1 VENRKIYEDIA
12 LRTEGDIYIGV
23 VGPVRTGKSTFIKR
37 FMETLVIPNI
47 ENVYRRERARD
58 ELPQS
63 GSGRTIM
70 TSEPKFVPEDAV
82 TVGVEGGASFQV
94 RMIDCVGYMV
104 RGAVGQLEGE
114 FERMVT
120 TPWFDHEIPL
130 AEAAEIG
137 TRKVISEHST
147 LGIVITT
154 DGTITDIPREDY
166 QEPEE
171 RVISELKEL
180 GKPFVVLL
188 NSAYPN
194 SERAQAIRSDIA
206 KRHDVTCVAVNCLEL
221 DREQIHDLLK
231 SVLYEFPMKE
241 LNLFFP
247 PWVDALPQDHPIK
260 AALYAAIREGT
271 GQLRRIR
278 DVGQAVD
285 SFRTCGMVSD
295 AKITSIDLGT
305 GLTAASL
312 ELPRT
317 LFYATLS
324 QQSGFQI
331 GDDGDLM
338 SLLTELS
345 AVKSSYDKV
354 AKALQEVEE
363 TGYGIVVP
371 SVDALVLE
379 EPEIMKQGGRYG
391 VRLKASAPSIHMI
404 RADIETEVSPIVGG
418 EQQSEDMIHY
428 LLQEYEGDSSK
439 IWEANIF
446 GKSLHELVNEDLNV
460 KLRRMPED
468 ARSKLR
474 ETLQRIINEGSGGL
488 ICIIL

>member
-1 VENRKIYEDIA
+1 MEDRKIYEDIA

-37 FMETLVIPNI
+37 FMETLVIPGI
-47 ENVYRRERARD
+47 DNVYRRERARD

-70 TSEPKFVPEDAV
+70 TAEPKFVPEDAV
-82 TVGVEGGASFQV
+82 SVTVDGGASFRV
-94 RMIDCVGYMV
+94 RLIDCVGYMV
-104 RGAVGQLEGE
+104 PGAVGQLEGE
-114 FERMVT
+114 EERMVT
-120 TPWFDHEIPL
+120 TPWFDHEIPMT
-130 AEAAEIG
+130 EAAEIG

-147 LGIVITT
+147 IGIVITT

-166 QEPEE
+166 LEAEA

-188 NSAYPN
+188 NSAYPA
-194 SERAQAIRSDIA
+194 SDRAQAIRADIA
-206 KRHDVTCVAVNCLEL
+206 QRYDVTCMAVNCLEL
-221 DREQIHDLLK
+221 GQEQIHEILK
-231 SVLYEFPMKE
+231 DVLYEFPLKE
-241 LNLFFP
+241 LDLYLP
-247 PWVDALPQDHPIK
+247 PWVDALPQEHPIK
-260 AALYAAIREGT
+260 AMLYAAIREGT
-271 GQLRRIR
+271 GQLCRIR
-278 DVGQAVD
+278 DVERAVD
-285 SFRTCGMVSD
+285 SFRDCEVVSQ
-295 AKITSIDLGT
+295 AQITSIDLGI
-305 GLTAASL
+305 GLSVASL
-312 ELPRT
+312 ELPRA
-317 LFYATLS
+317 LFYETLS

-331 GDDGDLM
+331 GDDGDLLA
-338 SLLTELS
+338 LLTQL
-345 AVKSSYDKV
+345 AGVKAAYDKV
-354 AKALQEVEE
+354 ADALKEVEE

-371 SVDALVLE
+371 SIDSLVLE

-418 EQQSEDMIHY
+418 EKQSEDMINY

-446 GKSLHELVNEDLNV
+446 GKSLHELVNEDLNA
-460 KLRRMPED
+460 KLKRMPED
-468 ARSKLR
+468 ARAKLR

>member
-1 VENRKIYEDIA
+1 MEDRKIYEDIA

-70 TSEPKFVPEDAV
+70 TAEPKFVPEDAV
-82 TVGVEGGASFQV
+82 SVAVDGGAEFRV
-94 RMIDCVGYMV
+94 RLIDCVGYMV
-104 RGAVGQLEGE
+104 DGAVGQLEGE
-114 FERMVT
+114 SERMVT
-120 TPWFDHEIPL
+120 TPWFEQEIPMT
-130 AEAAEIG
+130 EAAEIG

-147 LGIVITT
+147 IGIVITT

-166 QEPEE
+166 LEAEE

-188 NSAYPN
+188 NSASPQ
-194 SERAQAIRSDIA
+194 SERAKAIRSDIA
-206 KRHDVTCVAVNCLEL
+206 QRYDVTCVAVNCLEL
-221 DREQIHDLLK
+221 EQKEISDLLCH
-231 SVLYEFPMKE
+231 VLYEFPLKE
-241 LNLFFP
+241 LDLFLP
-247 PWVDALPQDHPIK
+247 PWVDALPQEHPIK
-260 AALYAAIREGT
+260 AALYTAIREGT

-278 DVGQAVD
+278 DVEGAVN
-285 SFRTCGMVSD
+285 SLRQCEVVSE
-295 AKITSIDLGT
+295 TQVTGIDLGS
-305 GLTAASL
+305 GISSARVR
-312 ELPRT
+312 LPRS

-331 GDDGDLM
+331 GDDGDLL
-338 SLLTELS
+338 SLLTQL
-345 AVKSSYDKV
+345 AKVKKEYDKV
-354 AKALQEVEE
+354 AEALKQVQE
-363 TGYGIVVP
+363 TGYGIVAP
-371 SVDALVLE
+371 SIDALTLE
-379 EPEIMKQGGRYG
+379 EPEIVKQGGRYG

-404 RADIETEVSPIVGG
+404 RADIKTEVSPIVGG
-418 EQQSEDMIHY
+418 EKQSEDMIHY

-446 GKSLHELVNEDLNV
+446 GKSLHELVNEDLNA
-460 KLRRMPED
+460 KIKRMPED
-468 ARSKLR
+468 AREKLR
-474 ETLQRIINEGSGGL
+474 ETLERILNEGTGGL

>member
-1 VENRKIYEDIA
+1 MTQEQLYQTIA
-12 LRTEGDIYIGV
+12 RRTGGDIYIGV

-70 TSEPKFVPEDAV
+70 TAEPKFVPEEAV
-82 TVGVEGGASFQV
+82 SVAVDGGAAFQV
-94 RMIDCVGYMV
+94 RLIDCVGYMV
-104 RGAVGQLEGE
+104 DGAVGQLEGE
-114 FERMVT
+114 SERMVT
-120 TPWFDHEIPL
+120 TPWFDHEIPM

-147 LGIVITT
+147 IGVVITT

-166 QEPEE
+166 VEPEE

-194 SERAQAIRSDIA
+194 SERAKAIQADISQ
-206 KRHDVTCVAVNCLEL
+206 RHDVTCVAVNCLEL
-221 DREQIHDLLK
+221 DREQINAILK
-231 SVLYEFPMKE
+231 NVLYEFPMKE
-241 LNLFFP
+241 LDLFLP
-247 PWVDALPQDHPIK
+247 PWVDALPQEHPIK

-271 GQLRRIR
+271 GHLRRIR
-278 DVGQAVD
+278 DVEQAVD
-285 SFRTCGMVSD
+285 SFRECEMVSD
-295 AKITSIDLGT
+295 TRISSIDLGT
-305 GLTAASL
+305 GVSVARL

-338 SLLTELS
+338 ALLTEL
-345 AVKSSYDKV
+345 AEVKAAYDKV
-354 AKALQEVEE
+354 ADALKEVEE

-371 SVDALVLE
+371 SIDSLVLE

-418 EQQSEDMIHY
+418 EKQSEDMISY

-439 IWEANIF
+439 IWQANIF

-460 KLRRMPED
+460 KLKRMPED
-468 ARSKLR
+468 ARAKLR